1 MRHFDL
7 YTITSE
13 EILLDLKGQEILE
26 EEQMCLVTIREDGGF
41 VQLCNCK
48 YGSTHCEQKYKND

>member
-13 EILLDLKGQEILE
+13 EILLDLKGQEISE
-26 EEQMCLVTIREDGGF
+26 EE
-41 VQLCNCK
+41 
-48 YGSTHCEQKYKND
+48 